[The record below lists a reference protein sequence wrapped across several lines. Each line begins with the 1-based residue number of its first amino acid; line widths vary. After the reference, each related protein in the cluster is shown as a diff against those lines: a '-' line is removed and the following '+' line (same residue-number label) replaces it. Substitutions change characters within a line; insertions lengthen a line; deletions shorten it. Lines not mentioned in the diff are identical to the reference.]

1 MFFFFFDFD
10 KENQQDQENQL
21 PDPEVA
27 TARKPSKKAKPKE
40 VPPALPAIENQDIK
54 NLIYTIRG
62 KQVMLDSDLAKLYG
76 YEVKR
81 LNEQVRRNK
90 ERFPEDFIF
99 QLSPEEIP
107 ISLKSQIAT
116 LNESG
121 NKRGLHLK
129 KYPYAF
135 TEQGIYML
143 STVLRGPLA
152 VQQSIFIM
160 RAFREMRHFIAN
172 NAFLLDRVSKI
183 ELKQLEADKKFEQIF
198 DYISDHKE
206 SNQKLFFDGQIYDA
220 FSLLASLIRKAAKEI
235 ILVDGYVDE
244 KTLDILSKKQ
254 SGVNVTIF
262 THTNTKLSAQD
273 VSKFNAQYP
282 QLTVK
287 YTKLFHDR
295 FLILD
300 RKTVYHIGASLK
312 DAGKTCFGVS
322 LFEDGRK
329 ELLQK
334 LDSIK

>member
-1 MFFFFFDFD
+1 
-10 KENQQDQENQL
+10 
-21 PDPEVA
+21 
-27 TARKPSKKAKPKE
+27 
-40 VPPALPAIENQDIK
+40 
-54 NLIYTIRG
+54 
-62 KQVMLDSDLAKLYG
+62 MLDSDLAELYG
-76 YEVKR
+76 YEVRKLNQQVKR
-81 LNEQVRRNK
+81 NID
-90 ERFPEDFIF
+90 RFPEDFMF
-99 QLSPEEIP
+99 QLTFDEVPDR
-107 ISLKSQIAT
+107 LKSQIVT

-121 NKRGLHLK
+121 NKRGLHVK
-129 KYPYAF
+129 KPPFAF

-206 SNQKLFFDGQIYDA
+206 RNQKLFFDGQIYDA

-262 THTNTKLSAQD
+262 THANTKLTAQD
-273 VSKFNAQYP
+273 ISTFNTQYP

-312 DAGKTCFGVS
+312 DAGKTCFGLS

-334 LDSIK
+334 LNSIK